1 MSTIG
6 FVAIVKDEATVI
18 GRCLDS
24 VRALIDYVLI
34 VDTGSSDGTQSVILR
49 WLEENGLPGQVLDR
63 PWRNFRDNRNE
74 SLEALR
80 QVAEVDYAL
89 TIDADE
95 YLVYE
100 PGFDAT
106 AFKDALPAADA
117 YHVMTLHGDYRYR
130 RMQIFSNRM
139 PFYYKDVLHSY
150 LVPPEGARV
159 AMAKGF
165 YDYYTYD
172 GARAKD
178 PRKFHKNAEVLER
191 ELATATDPRDIA
203 RYTFYLAQSYRDA
216 GIHDK
221 ARDNFFK
228 RAGMGFWQEEVC
240 LSWLYAGYAMERLGQ
255 LPELALSVY
264 LKAYEAGPHRAETLH
279 AAARICRTMKSYH
292 HGYLLAKAGI
302 ELTEPDTLFVDS
314 SVYSWRMLDEFQ
326 ICAHWSGH
334 IDDAVEAAE
343 RLLSEA
349 RFPEDQ
355 RERIEAN
362 AAYALAK
369 FEELNGPL
377 D

>member
-1 MSTIG
+1 MTTLG

-18 GRCLDS
+18 ERCLDS
-24 VRALIDYVLI
+24 VRTLVDYVLI
-34 VDTGSSDGTQSVILR
+34 VDTGSSDGTQRVVAR
-49 WLEENGLPGQVLDR
+49 WLETHDIPGQVLER

-74 SLEALR
+74 SIEALR

-100 PGFDAT
+100 PGFDAI

-117 YHVMTLHGDYRYR
+117 YQVMTQHGEYRYR
-130 RMQIFSNRM
+130 RLQIFSNRL
-139 PFYYKDVLHSY
+139 PFIYKDVLHAY
-150 LVPPEGARV
+150 LVAPKGASVALAEG
-159 AMAKGF
+159 F
-165 YDYYTYD
+165 HDQYTYD
-172 GARAKD
+172 GARAQD
-178 PRKFHKNAEVLER
+178 PRKFHRHAEILER
-191 ELATATDPRDIA
+191 ELTTATDPGDIA

-216 GIHDK
+216 GVHDK

-240 LSWLYAGYAMERLGQ
+240 LSWLYAGHAMERLGQ
-255 LPELALSVY
+255 LPELTLSVY
-264 LKAYEAGPHRAETLH
+264 LKAHEAGPHRAEPLYS
-279 AAARICRTMKSYH
+279 AARACRAMNSYH

-302 ELTEPDTLFVDS
+302 GLAEPDTLFVDS

-326 ICAHWSGH
+326 ICAYWSGH
-334 IDDAVEAAE
+334 IDEAVEAAE

-369 FEELNGPL
+369 YEELNGPL